1 LGYVKTKAG
10 GEGLKVQIGEAT
22 GELIPLPFL
31 SHEYP

>member
-1 LGYVKTKAG
+1 VKTKAG

-31 SHEYP
+31 SHEYPFQ